1 MLAVRQTGRG
11 NNAATVRAGV
21 AATGVAA
28 TAAIP
33 AALPSDG
40 GPSALDRA
48 IADPVHAALDA
59 RPGVYEA
66 LVVPS
71 NGYVLL
77 PLLILAC
84 VWFARRGDLRRA
96 ATMLVVPELAVAIN
110 TWLLKPLWGRQWHDY
125 LAYPSGH
132 TVHLVAIAAT
142 FVLLMD
148 PVRVRRAVCGVAT
161 VATLAAAVGMIGLGY
176 HHATDILG
184 GIAAAVTMVI
194 SLCWA
199 AGFLGRG
206 KTRGT
211 ATETCAADE
220 RGIQR
225 ISSDPAS

>member
-11 NNAATVRAGV
+11 NNAATVHAGV

-33 AALPSDG
+33 ATLPADG

-132 TVHLVAIAAT
+132 TVHLVAIGAT
-142 FVLLMD
+142 FVLLTE
-148 PVRVRRAVCGVAT
+148 PTHARRVVAAVAT
-161 VATLAAAVGMIGLGY
+161 VAMPAAAVGMIGLGY

-184 GIAAAVTMVI
+184 GIAAAITMAI

-199 AGFLGRG
+199 AGLLDRG
-206 KTRGT
+206 KARGT
-211 ATETCAADE
+211 ATQTYAAAE
-220 RGIQR
+220 RAPRRGA
-225 ISSDPAS
+225 SDPVG

>member
-1 MLAVRQTGRG
+1 MT
-11 NNAATVRAGV
+11 
-21 AATGVAA
+21 
-28 TAAIP
+28 
-33 AALPSDG
+33 LPDDG
-40 GPSALDRA
+40 GPSAFDRA
-48 IADPVHAALDA
+48 IADPIHAALDA
-59 RPGVYEA
+59 RPSVYET

-77 PLLILAC
+77 PLLVLAC

-142 FVLLMD
+142 FALLAD
-148 PVRVRRAVCGVAT
+148 PADARRAVCAVAGVAM
-161 VATLAAAVGMIGLGY
+161 LAAAVGMVGLGY

-184 GIAAAVTMVI
+184 GVAAAITMAI

-199 AGFLGRG
+199 AEILGRA
-206 KTRGT
+206 KARRHATDTR
-211 ATETCAADE
+211 
-220 RGIQR
+220 
-225 ISSDPAS
+225 AS